1 MRDIILPSLS
11 NLLVQTPVLLVYLI
25 ATVLALM
32 FWRRSPSTGILVL
45 LGAGLLL
52 FVGVLWPFAF
62 QYAIVMRGELGWE
75 HENLG
80 VALQVLGLISSLARA
95 VGVGL
100 LVAAAFV
107 GRRASA
113 NGPSKPDA
121 AKL

>member
-1 MRDIILPSLS
+1 MRDILLPSLS

-25 ATVLALM
+25 AIVLAFM
-32 FWRRSPSTGILVL
+32 FWRRAPSTGILVL

-62 QYAIVMRGELGWE
+62 QFLIVMREEWGWD
-75 HENLG
+75 HERFG
-80 VALQVLGLISSLARA
+80 IAIQGLGLVSNLARA
-95 VGVGL
+95 VGVAL

-113 NGPSKPDA
+113 DGPSKPDA
-121 AKL
+121 AIL